1 MASLNQVNLIGRLGK
16 DPEIKTFQNGGK
28 IANVTLA
35 TDESYTDQSGQRHE
49 QTEWHSLVFS
59 GKLADVVHQYAK
71 KGSQLYVGGKIRT
84 RSWDDQQGQKHYQTE
99 VIVLSMQLLDP
110 KPQATQPQAAPQ
122 PAYPQAPQPY
132 PQQGYPQGGQPY
144 VAQGPAPQVYY
155 PQGQQ
160 TPPPGAPQMPQGQPM
175 PQQQQGY
182 QPPYVAVATPPQGA
196 PQPTMQQQLDPAN
209 YPGDLPF

>member
-1 MASLNQVNLIGRLGK
+1 MSYQIIIIQGNLTRNVEVRQVGQSSVATFTVATSERIKKADGTVIEESEFHDVELWNPGNVTQYLLKGASVLVEGR
-16 DPEIKTFQNGGK
+16 IKTDKWQDQNGQQK
-28 IANVTLA
+28 ERKKVRCDTL
-35 TDESYTDQSGQRHE
+35 R
-49 QTEWHSLVFS
+49 LC
-59 GKLADVVHQYAK
+59 
-71 KGSQLYVGGKIRT
+71 GS
-84 RSWDDQQGQKHYQTE
+84 
-99 VIVLSMQLLDP
+99 

-175 PQQQQGY
+175 PQQQGY
-182 QPPYVAVATPPQGA
+182 QPPYGAVATPPQGA

-209 YPGDLPF
+209 YPGDLPFD